1 MVKPWIMLVIVLA
14 VAMLA
19 LVRLRE
25 RTPARKLP
33 FQRVA
38 SLLTPA
44 EKQFVQV
51 LDQVAGGRYR
61 VLSKVRFADL
71 FTIQASGKDWWQ
83 AFGRI
88 SNKHIDF
95 VLADPTSW
103 APLLAIELDD
113 SSHSRPQRRQRDE
126 LVDQI
131 CRAGG
136 LPLLRIPVRKRLSPE
151 EVGAEIA
158 RQISSSEGLPTPADP
173 HAVTAAQAETAA
185 SSDAPTA
192 GRRR

>member
-1 MVKPWIMLVIVLA
+1 MLVL
-14 VAMLA
+14 L
-19 LVRLRE
+19 RLRE
-25 RTPARKLP
+25 GTPVRKLP

-44 EKQFVQV
+44 EKQFAQV
-51 LDQVAGGRYR
+51 LDQVVGDRYR

-88 SNKHIDF
+88 SNKHVDF
-95 VLADPTSW
+95 VLVDPGSW

-113 SSHSRPQRRQRDE
+113 SSHGQSRRRQRDQ
-126 LVDQI
+126 LVNEI

-136 LPLLRIPVRKRLSPE
+136 LPLLRIPVRRRWNLD
-151 EVGAEIA
+151 EVSAEIA
-158 RQISSSEGLPTPADP
+158 QQIGLSQGIPTQADTQ
-173 HAVTAAQAETAA
+173 ADTAAYGEIAA
-185 SSDAPTA
+185 SSSGASAVDRP
-192 GRRR
+192 R